1 MKNETCNNSDFSNNW
16 IVFNDYWFILIL
28 LRFSIVSLILLE
40 NLDSKLFLFSKKL
53 Q

>member
-1 MKNETCNNSDFSNNW
+1 MKNETCNNSDFGNNW

-28 LRFSIVSLILLE
+28 LE
-40 NLDSKLFLFSKKL
+40 NLDSKLFFHCLG